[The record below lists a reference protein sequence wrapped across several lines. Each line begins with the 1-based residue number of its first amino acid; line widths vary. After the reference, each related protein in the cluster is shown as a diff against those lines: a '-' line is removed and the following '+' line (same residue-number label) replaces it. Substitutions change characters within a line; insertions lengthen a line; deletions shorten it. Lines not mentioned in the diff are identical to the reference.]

1 MHRKLTKAVSGKFEL
16 IETDSGGVHHL
27 EGYPLREGDAVD
39 VQLESGDWLSGK
51 YTWSGHRSRWPV
63 LRIAVGLPNGAS
75 TVPLVL
81 HPDCI
86 LRRTPKR

>member
-1 MHRKLTKAVSGKFEL
+1 MSGKFEL

-27 EGYPLREGDAVD
+27 EGGPLREGDAVD
-39 VQLESGDWLSGK
+39 VQLEGGGWLSGT

-63 LRIAVGLPNGAS
+63 LRISVSRLQGDAS
-75 TVPLVL
+75 TIPLVL
-81 HPDCI
+81 HPDCV